1 MRLRRTLVI
10 LISASFLALN
20 SIVPATGK
28 TFSDFS
34 DLNKESFVL
43 GDSIKVI
50 AACWSISNPT
60 NPSARKKLEVFS
72 AGKWKSVGKIQ
83 FTKTKD
89 CSKKYP
95 YGQFFIWEVDRL
107 GTIDK
112 NGLQG
117 TLRLRE
123 SVNSPSTYTKISIY
137 ESMEA
142 RNEAVRMQVDGY
154 YEVVQCAIFG
164 GQWDSTRDICVGAT
178 GP

>member
-1 MRLRRTLVI
+1 MRLRRILVI
-10 LISASFLALN
+10 FISASFLALS

-28 TFSDFS
+28 TFSYFS

-95 YGQFFIWEVDRL
+95 YGQLLVWEVDRL
-107 GTIDK
+107 GTVDK
-112 NGLQG
+112 DGLG
-117 TLRLRE
+117 TLRIRE
-123 SVNSPSTYTKISIY
+123 SANSPSTYAKIFIY
-137 ESMEA
+137 ESVEA
-142 RNEAVRMQVDGY
+142 RSEVSEMRKARA
-154 YEVVQCAIFG
+154 YEMFECELILS
-164 GQWDSTRDICVGAT
+164 GQWDSTRDICVGPA
-178 GP
+178 GS

>member
-1 MRLRRTLVI
+1 MRLRRILVI

-50 AACWSISNPT
+50 ASCWGISNPT
-60 NPSARKKLEVFS
+60 NPSARKKLEIFN

-89 CSKKYP
+89 CWKKYP

-107 GTIDK
+107 GTMDK
-112 NGLQG
+112 SGLQG
-117 TLRLRE
+117 TLRIRN
-123 SVNSPSTYTKISIY
+123 SVNAPSTYAKIIIY

-142 RNEAVRMQVDGY
+142 RNEAAKMQVEGY
-154 YEVVQCAIFG
+154 YQIVECAIFG